1 MRNIKILLA
10 VAALLLPAYL
20 QAGGGKDEWPAVSYV
35 QADSISLEDIF
46 FSRLLNDYMGN
57 DSSMRSKPVVLT
69 PKERRKLVSD
79 SAEWKRDI
87 AWRLTLWGTTPTASA
102 RENFYTAAR
111 MFLIEPRYEYADIME
126 RTLYN
131 GVISGMSADGG
142 KFFYPNPLAA
152 DGKYGFN
159 HDGSMERQAWFGCAC
174 CPSNLCRF
182 IPSMPGYV
190 YATRGD
196 SLYVNLFAGNTATMS
211 VGGREVTLQQ
221 QTQYPWSGDVE
232 LKVTPKKE
240 GSFTMM
246 VRIPGWVRGEVTP
259 GGLYEYADSAVQ
271 GYWVA
276 VNGKRIGGSLAK
288 GYLPITREWKKGDV
302 VSLHMDMTPRTVK
315 ADSRVSADRGR
326 VAISRGPLVYCAE
339 WADNQFDVMHF
350 VIDTKPQFTLTDAPT
365 LAGGVKKLAATGTLL
380 DTGADGKLTAT
391 PRAITLIPYYAWC
404 HRGPGRMQVWLAAG
418 TEVME
423 ER

>member
-1 MRNIKILLA
+1 
-10 VAALLLPAYL
+10 
-20 QAGGGKDEWPAVSYV
+20 
-35 QADSISLEDIF
+35 
-46 FSRLLNDYMGN
+46 
-57 DSSMRSKPVVLT
+57 
-69 PKERRKLVSD
+69 
-79 SAEWKRDI
+79 
-87 AWRLTLWGTTPTASA
+87 
-102 RENFYTAAR
+102 
-111 MFLIEPRYEYADIME
+111 MFLLHGDAKYIDCLE

-350 VIDTKPQFTLTDAPT
+350 VIDAKPQFTLTDAPT